1 MTKHVTVTRHD
12 VSYSTAAP
20 RRATISLADDGMGA
34 AFAASHVRPRPTPSY
49 SGWTAEQAR
58 ACRALWASVLMTAIR
73 DALAPDEKLQTRN
86 GNHGSA
92 SKLDR
97 AQAQSWV
104 GSKDFRIVCEAAGLN
119 PDYILAA
126 YRAGKI
132 KRGDLAPVLTRY
144 TYGKGE
150 AKQ

>member
-20 RRATISLADDGMGA
+20 RRMSIRLADDGLPESRA
-34 AFAASHVRPRPTPSY
+34 PRHTRPAASANSE
-49 SGWTAEQAR
+49 GWAAEQAR
-58 ACRALWASVLMTAIR
+58 ACRALWASVLMTAMR
-73 DALAPDEKLQTRN
+73 DALAPDSKLQTSK
-86 GNHGSA
+86 GNHGGA

-97 AQAQSWV
+97 AQAQSWI
-104 GSKDFRIVCEAAGLN
+104 GSRGFYTVCELAGLD

-126 YRAGKI
+126 HRAGKI

-150 AKQ
+150 AKR

>member
-20 RRATISLADDGMGA
+20 RRMTIRLADDGLPEALAPGHTRP
-34 AFAASHVRPRPTPSY
+34 AASANGE
-49 SGWTAEQAR
+49 GWAAEQAR

-73 DALAPDEKLQTRN
+73 DALAPDSKVQTSK
-86 GNHGSA
+86 GNHGSVTN
-92 SKLDR
+92 LDR
-97 AQAQSWV
+97 AQSQSWI
-104 GSKDFRIVCEAAGLN
+104 GSRGFRTVCELAGLD

-132 KRGDLAPVLTRY
+132 NRDNLAPVLTRY
-144 TYGKGE
+144 TYGSGE
-150 AKQ
+150 VKR